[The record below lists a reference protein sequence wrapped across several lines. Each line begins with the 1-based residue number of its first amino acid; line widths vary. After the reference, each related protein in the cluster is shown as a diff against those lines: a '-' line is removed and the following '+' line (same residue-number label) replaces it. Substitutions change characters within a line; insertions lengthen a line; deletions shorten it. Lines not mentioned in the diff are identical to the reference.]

1 MDHSRALASVKLD
14 GTYFPIHEGEQTVGK
29 LKINLLLE
37 NKEDGL
43 YSWVVYL
50 ENDSDQ
56 KSPRITELY
65 GMDISLQ
72 LAGTVTFNTL
82 RGDDCT
88 IYSFYPEEFTLAEG
102 ETVTRSPTGARS
114 SSVTAFPYFDIADEK
129 GNGIVCG
136 IGWSGQWRLQAS
148 RTGDEVRLTAGFE
161 DCDFYLEPHE
171 KVRSVR
177 ILLYTGTG
185 GADKLRHRFVRL
197 HRKYYSPVPAI
208 GKDTYFPVS
217 AMPFDRYYWKNVP
230 KNGEVNYF
238 ETEDAQLNIIKKA
251 AECKQFNA
259 FWLDACWF
267 DGAFRT
273 GLGNYHY
280 AEGFPN
286 GLKPLGDA
294 AQKNG
299 MRFILWFEPVRAM
312 KDTDI
317 YRAFG
322 KDAKKIIPCPDAEH
336 FLVNLGDPQ
345 VWQYVFDHIV
355 TVMEESGVTLYR
367 QDFNLDPLRELRG
380 IEEEGRVGMAQIR
393 FVEGIYK
400 LWDALQERFPGLM
413 IDNCASGGRLID
425 VETNMR
431 AIPLWRSDVSCRP
444 SPLGTQNEILGLSQY
459 IPYHQ
464 GGAFDYTP
472 YFLRS
477 TVTTGMA
484 CEFAFLT
491 GIIDSEKEK
500 RSMRAVSSGNFLVS
514 EVKNLGIADTSAV
527 DKAMQ
532 DALALRPYWA
542 GDFRALTPPSDTKAA
557 TVAYALH
564 LEEESKGAVLVFR
577 REEAEDTFTV
587 KLPYMDLDKEYRLRF
602 SDEDLVETEG
612 IVSGKQLLEG
622 LPVTFTQA
630 PASLRIFYEE
640 K

>member
-1 MDHSRALASVKLD
+1 MGRKETLASLKVD
-14 GTYFPIHEGEQTVGK
+14 GQYIPLRAGKQTVGD
-29 LKINLLLE
+29 LKIDLVLE
-37 NKEDGL
+37 NKAADL
-43 YSWVVYL
+43 SSWVVYL
-50 ENDSDQ
+50 ENDSDRV
-56 KSPRITELY
+56 SPRITEFF
-65 GMDISLQ
+65 GMDRSLSVSGRAK
-72 LAGTVTFNTL
+72 LSTL

-102 ETVTRSPTGARS
+102 ETVTRSPSGARS
-114 SSVTAFPYFDIADEK
+114 SSVTAFPYFDLADEQ
-129 GNGIVCG
+129 GDGIVCG

-161 DCDFYLEPHE
+161 DCDFYLNPHE
-171 KVRSVR
+171 SVRSVR

-185 GADKLRHRFVRL
+185 GAEKLRHSFVRL
-197 HRKYYSPVPAI
+197 HREHYSPAPAI
-208 GKDTYFPVS
+208 DSAFFPVS
-217 AMPFDRYYWKNVP
+217 AMPFDRYYWRNVP

-251 AECKQFNA
+251 AECRQFNA

-273 GLGNYHY
+273 GIGNYRY

-286 GLKPLGDA
+286 GLKPLGEA
-294 AQKNG
+294 ARQNG

-312 KDTDI
+312 KDTDL

-322 KDAKKIIPCPDAEH
+322 HDQKKLIPSQQEDHC
-336 FLVNLGDPQ
+336 LVNLGDPE
-345 VWQYVFDHIV
+345 VWQYQFDHISKV
-355 TVMEESGVTLYR
+355 IAESGVSVYR
-367 QDFNLDPLRELRG
+367 EDFNLDPLEYLRS
-380 IEEEGRVGMAQIR
+380 IEEENRVGMAQIR
-393 FVEGIYK
+393 FVEGLYR
-400 LWDALQERFPGLM
+400 LWDALKARFPGLM

-431 AIPLWRSDVSCRP
+431 AIALWRSDVSCRP

-491 GIIDSEKEK
+491 GIIDSEKER
-500 RSMRAVSSGNFLVS
+500 RSMRAVSSGNYQVS
-514 EVKNLGIADTSAV
+514 EVKNLGIADTTVV

-532 DALALRPYWA
+532 DALSLRQYWA
-542 GDFRALTPPSDTKAA
+542 GDFRALTPPADTKAA
-557 TVAYALH
+557 IVAYSLH
-564 LEEESKGAVLVFR
+564 LPEENRGAVLVFR
-577 REEAEDTFTV
+577 REEAEDSFTV
-587 KLPYMDLDKEYRLRF
+587 KLPYLDRDKTYVLHL
-602 SDEDLVETEG
+602 SDESLMETESTA
-612 IVSGKQLLEG
+612 SGKQLAEG
-622 LPVTFTQA
+622 IPVEFREA

-640 K
+640 R

>member
-1 MDHSRALASVKLD
+1 
-14 GTYFPIHEGEQTVGK
+14 
-29 LKINLLLE
+29 
-37 NKEDGL
+37 
-43 YSWVVYL
+43 
-50 ENDSDQ
+50 
-56 KSPRITELY
+56 
-65 GMDISLQ
+65 
-72 LAGTVTFNTL
+72 
-82 RGDDCT
+82 
-88 IYSFYPEEFTLAEG
+88 
-102 ETVTRSPTGARS
+102 
-114 SSVTAFPYFDIADEK
+114 
-129 GNGIVCG
+129 
-136 IGWSGQWRLQAS
+136 
-148 RTGDEVRLTAGFE
+148 
-161 DCDFYLEPHE
+161 
-171 KVRSVR
+171 
-177 ILLYTGTG
+177 
-185 GADKLRHRFVRL
+185 
-197 HRKYYSPVPAI
+197 
-208 GKDTYFPVS
+208 
-217 AMPFDRYYWKNVP
+217 
-230 KNGEVNYF
+230 
-238 ETEDAQLNIIKKA
+238 
-251 AECKQFNA
+251 
-259 FWLDACWF
+259 
-267 DGAFRT
+267 
-273 GLGNYHY
+273 
-280 AEGFPN
+280 
-286 GLKPLGDA
+286 
-294 AQKNG
+294 
-299 MRFILWFEPVRAM
+299 
-312 KDTDI
+312 
-317 YRAFG
+317 
-322 KDAKKIIPCPDAEH
+322 
-336 FLVNLGDPQ
+336 
-345 VWQYVFDHIV
+345 
-355 TVMEESGVTLYR
+355 MEESGVTLYR